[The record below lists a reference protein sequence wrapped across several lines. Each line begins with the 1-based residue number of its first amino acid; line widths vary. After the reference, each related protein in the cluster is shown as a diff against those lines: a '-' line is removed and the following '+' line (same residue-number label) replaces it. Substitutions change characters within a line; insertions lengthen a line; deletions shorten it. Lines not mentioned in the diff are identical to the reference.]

1 MQTSNSIHSIL
12 IIIFVLLMI
21 VTCIQFNPVDDDY
34 FISGSL
40 DGTVRIWN
48 IKNRQVIDWLAQKE
62 MVTAA
67 CYAPDGQ
74 VSHHLFIMQTC
85 HIMFIHFLSY

>member
-1 MQTSNSIHSIL
+1 MA
-12 IIIFVLLMI
+12 
-21 VTCIQFNPVDDDY
+21 VTCIQFNPVDDGY

-48 IKNRQVIDWLAQKE
+48 IKNRQVVDWFDLNE

-67 CYAPDGQ
+67 CYTPDGQ
-74 VSHHLFIMQTC
+74 VSPDLLIIIQIC
-85 HIMFIHFLSY
+85 